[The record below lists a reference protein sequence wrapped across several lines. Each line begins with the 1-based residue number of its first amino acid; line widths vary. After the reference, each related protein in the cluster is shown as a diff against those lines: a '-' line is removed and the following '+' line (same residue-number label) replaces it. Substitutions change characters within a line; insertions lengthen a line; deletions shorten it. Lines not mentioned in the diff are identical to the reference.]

1 MWRRDGSEGIKWWLW
16 RLTED
21 GAYFGT
27 VHRITSEPH
36 RGSILTVEGMVPQP
50 EWRRGREILREL
62 SSPDVLPPGPCF
74 ALLAEA
80 GPADQDRIFFKYDLG
95 DEKRSRRAAL
105 FLELREILE
114 REISKEYVGI
124 EFSYLL
130 DVCCEEV
137 VRVKVLGCNPDE
149 PGAIDR
155 LELLVPGFSREK
167 YRAVFN
173 VVCGVYDRKLEGTPK
188 NVRGPSEDR
197 EDSIEP
203 GELDLF
209 DACMDEWERIERI
222 LTS

>member
-1 MWRRDGSEGIKWWLW
+1 MYRLMWRRDGSEGIKWWLW

-27 VHRITSEPH
+27 VHLITSEPH

-114 REISKEYVGI
+114 REISKEYVGF
-124 EFSYLL
+124 EFSHHPFQISGYV
-130 DVCCEEV
+130 DFSDP
-137 VRVKVLGCNPDE
+137 RG
-149 PGAIDR
+149 GR
-155 LELLVPGFSREK
+155 LRH
-167 YRAVFN
+167 
-173 VVCGVYDRKLEGTPK
+173 
-188 NVRGPSEDR
+188 
-197 EDSIEP
+197 EDS
-203 GELDLF
+203 
-209 DACMDEWERIERI
+209 ACRWSASDEASSGRDGSAD
-222 LTS
+222 TSPATPTPPPPARTPRTPPR